1 MIKLILRQIVELLF
15 KISLFF
21 VLIYYFV
28 EDRNLA
34 DSAYITILF
43 LIINGL
49 FTLISYMIKRIRKK
63 RLNK

>member
-49 FTLISYMIKRIRKK
+49 FTWISYLIKRIRKK
-63 RLNK
+63 AR

>member
-1 MIKLILRQIVELLF
+1 MIKLILRQIAELLF

-34 DSAYITILF
+34 DSAYITFLF
-43 LIINGL
+43 LIING
-49 FTLISYMIKRIRKK
+49 FFSLISYMIKRIRKK
-63 RLNK
+63 RQ

>member
-1 MIKLILRQIVELLF
+1 MIKLILRQIAELLF

-34 DSAYITILF
+34 DSAYITFLF
-43 LIINGL
+43 LIING
-49 FTLISYMIKRIRKK
+49 FFSLISYMIKRIRKK
-63 RLNK
+63 GQ

>member
-34 DSAYITILF
+34 DSAYITFLF
-43 LIINGL
+43 LIING
-49 FTLISYMIKRIRKK
+49 FFSLISYMIKRIRKK
-63 RLNK
+63 RQ